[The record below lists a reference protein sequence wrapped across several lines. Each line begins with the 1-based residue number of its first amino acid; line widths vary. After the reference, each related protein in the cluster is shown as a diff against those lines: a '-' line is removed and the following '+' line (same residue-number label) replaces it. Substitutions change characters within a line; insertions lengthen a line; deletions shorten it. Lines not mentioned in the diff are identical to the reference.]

1 MGSRVG
7 FAQVS
12 VKEARV
18 DYSGNCRNMSA
29 AMGPFA
35 VDEGL
40 VKTSGDQALVRIHNT
55 NTRKVIWS
63 RFALD
68 DGLAA
73 VDADLAIPGV
83 AGTGAP
89 VRLEFRDPGG
99 ATTGRLLPTGKVVE
113 TLEVPGHGRFTVSM
127 VDAAN
132 ACCFV
137 RAEDLGKTGTELP
150 DVLEADAALLDR
162 LQAIRL
168 AASVAMGIAPTRE
181 EAIAKSLKVR

>member
-55 NTRKVIWS
+55 
-63 RFALD
+63 D
-68 DGLAA
+68 HGQAA
-73 VDADLAIPGV
+73 ADRQGRRDA
-83 AGTGAP
+83 
-89 VRLEFRDPGG
+89 
-99 ATTGRLLPTGKVVE
+99 
-113 TLEVPGHGRFTVSM
+113 
-127 VDAAN
+127 
-132 ACCFV
+132 
-137 RAEDLGKTGTELP
+137 
-150 DVLEADAALLDR
+150 
-162 LQAIRL
+162 
-168 AASVAMGIAPTRE
+168 
-181 EAIAKSLKVR
+181 